1 MDKDFNRLF
10 EQSIDILIYDLNNK
24 YQSLKLSGINKDN
37 ISIYMNQ
44 YQNNRIKDFTD
55 DYSRIKSIYKKK

>member
-24 YQSLKLSGINKDN
+24 YQSLKLKGINKDN